1 MPRSLQRGY
10 AADAAVAAAL
20 AAGVVQPAGS
30 GLGVVDLQIQS
41 NSGQAKVLDFRER
54 APQASHRDIFSQNPT
69 KSVSNGWVGPWPFL
83 EKLRAWLVS
92 CGFHGRLP
100 LKQVVAPAWRLAA
113 SGFEVGYKL
122 DQALNNLSPD
132 SILSMERL
140 FGQAE
145 QPSRG
150 ELVRRVALGKSLKAF
165 AKQGASDF
173 TEGWIAQDIV
183 AAVNETGG
191 VMTLEDCRLNPPRY
205 REPLVGQ
212 YKGWT
217 VTTMPAPSSGGLV
230 ILQALQVLEKVD
242 LISLGH
248 NSSELLHRYAET
260 FQHAFADRARY
271 MGDPERTEIPVERLL
286 SPSNFRDTCCIS
298 ARQDARADAYGTPV
312 ELGTDGGTQHISVVD
327 SDGSLV
333 ALTTT
338 INTSFG
344 SKVITSKAGL
354 VLNNEMDDFV
364 ARPGVPNA
372 YGLVGS
378 EAVP

>member
-1 MPRSLQRGY
+1 M
-10 AADAAVAAAL
+10 
-20 AAGVVQPAGS
+20 
-30 GLGVVDLQIQS
+30 
-41 NSGQAKVLDFRER
+41 LDFRER
-54 APQASHRDIFSQNPT
+54 APQASHRDIFSQNPNPKASQLGGLAVAIPGEAQGLAELHAT
-69 KSVSNGWVGPWPFL
+69 
-83 EKLRAWLVS
+83 
-92 CGFHGRLP
+92 HGRLP

-113 SGFEVGYKL
+113 KGFEVGYKL

-230 ILQALQVLEKVD
+230 ILQALQVLEQVD

-286 SPSNFRDTCCIS
+286 FSGSHFRDTCCLS
-298 ARQDARADAYGTPV
+298 ARQDARTRCIWHP
-312 ELGTDGGTQHISVVD
+312 S
-327 SDGSLV
+327 
-333 ALTTT
+333 
-338 INTSFG
+338 
-344 SKVITSKAGL
+344 
-354 VLNNEMDDFV
+354 
-364 ARPGVPNA
+364 
-372 YGLVGS
+372 
-378 EAVP
+378 